1 MLRAP
6 AGGRFGSCDK
16 KMRPVVRASLKKTLP
31 ADGNGGKSAYMSFQ
45 RAFQVAR
52 QLLTVVLAGSL
63 GMTVLAASPADQ
75 ASLVAANNQFSFDL
89 MQQVVSAQTNA
100 NVFLSPFSAATAL
113 RMVANGAAGQT
124 KQELEHTL
132 HTGGLKGG
140 ISEEFSGLNH
150 SLAGKKDV
158 ILTLAKGLWTR
169 QGFTLK
175 PAFVTENQHYFGAEL
190 ATVDFN
196 QPATAQIINDWA
208 SRQTHGKIPKL
219 VEYPFDPSL
228 RLFLANAIYFKGTWV
243 KPFEKSATRS
253 HDFHLPDR
261 AVKQTPLM
269 SRFEDLP
276 YEETVSYQAVRLSYN
291 GGLRMTIF
299 LPATNQTPQTLLQ
312 TFDRPGIWAK
322 NILPAFA
329 SRDGTLMLPK
339 FKMEFAASLNTPL
352 QTLGLKTAFS
362 DSANFSG
369 ISDKQLCISDVFQK
383 SFVEVNE
390 QGTEAA
396 AVTGIMFDSLSM
408 PVKRPKPFEMIVD
421 RPFLFTI
428 EDEETNAILFIGVIN
443 NPETD

>member
-1 MLRAP
+1 MTIPR
-6 AGGRFGSCDK
+6 
-16 KMRPVVRASLKKTLP
+16 TL
-31 ADGNGGKSAYMSFQ
+31 NS
-45 RAFQVAR
+45 AR
-52 QLLTVVLAGSL
+52 QLLAIVATCLVGIF
-63 GMTVLAASPADQ
+63 TPAATPADQ

-89 MQQVVSAQTNA
+89 MQQVVSAQTSA

-132 HTGGLKGG
+132 HTAGLTG
-140 ISEEFSGLNH
+140 SAVNEAFSGLNR
-150 SLAGKKDV
+150 SLAEKHDV
-158 ILTLAKGLWTR
+158 ILTLANGMWVR
-169 QGFTLK
+169 QGFALK
-175 PAFVTENQHYFGAEL
+175 PAFVAENQRYFGAEL
-190 ATVDFN
+190 AEVDSN
-196 QPATAQIINDWA
+196 QPAAAQTINDWA

-219 VEYPFDPSL
+219 VEYPFDPYL

-261 AVKQTPLM
+261 SVKQTPLM
-269 SRFEDLP
+269 SRHEDLP
-276 YEETVSYQAVRLSYN
+276 YEETVSYQAVRLPYN

-299 LPATNQTPQTLLQ
+299 LPAKNQTPQRLLQ
-312 TFDRPGIWAK
+312 TFGRPGIWTK

-339 FKMEFAASLNTPL
+339 FKMDFAASLNTPL
-352 QTLGLKTAFS
+352 KTLGLKTAFS

-369 ISDKQLCISDVFQK
+369 ISDKQLCISEVFQK

-396 AVTGIMFDSLSM
+396 AVTGVGVTMLSGLPM
-408 PVKRPKPFEMIVD
+408 ERPKPFVMIVD
-421 RPFLFTI
+421 RPFLFII
-428 EDEETNAILFIGVIN
+428 EDEDTDAILFIGVIN

>member
-1 MLRAP
+1 MSIPR
-6 AGGRFGSCDK
+6 
-16 KMRPVVRASLKKTLP
+16 TL
-31 ADGNGGKSAYMSFQ
+31 NS
-45 RAFQVAR
+45 AR
-52 QLLTVVLAGSL
+52 QLLAIVATCLVGIF
-63 GMTVLAASPADQ
+63 TPAATPADQ
-75 ASLVAANNQFSFDL
+75 ARLVAANNQFSFDL

-113 RMVANGAAGQT
+113 QMVANGAVGLT
-124 KQELEHTL
+124 KKELEGTL
-132 HTGGLKGG
+132 HTAGLKGSA
-140 ISEEFSGLNH
+140 INEAFAGLNH
-150 SLAGKKDV
+150 SFTDKKDV
-158 ILTLAKGLWTR
+158 ILTLANGMWVR
-169 QGFTLK
+169 QDFTLK

-190 ATVDFN
+190 AAVDFN
-196 QPATAQIINDWA
+196 QPAAAQTINDWA

-219 VEYPFDPSL
+219 VEYPFDPYL

-261 AVKQTPLM
+261 SVKQTPLM
-269 SRFEDLP
+269 SRHEDLP
-276 YEETVSYQAVRLSYN
+276 YEETVSYQAVRLPYN

-299 LPATNQTPQTLLQ
+299 LPAKNQTPQRLLQ
-312 TFDRPGIWAK
+312 TFGRPGIWTK

-339 FKMEFAASLNTPL
+339 FKMDFAASLNTPL
-352 QTLGLKTAFS
+352 KTLGLKTAFS

-369 ISDKQLCISDVFQK
+369 ISDKQLCISEVFQK

-396 AVTGIMFDSLSM
+396 AVTGVGVTMLSGFPM
-408 PVKRPKPFEMIVD
+408 ERPKPFVMIVD
-421 RPFLFTI
+421 RPFLFII
-428 EDEETNAILFIGVIN
+428 EDEDTDAILFIGVIN